1 MAMYFNLAFK
11 EDGSAQAPEKLWKET
26 PLMLASFTCLGLMV
40 LLMNV
45 SLPMFTSLFQQ
56 SNFR

>member
-11 EDGSAQAPEKLWKET
+11 EDGVAQAPEKLWKEI
-26 PLMLASFTCLGLMV
+26 PLMLASFLCLALMV

-45 SLPMFTSLFQQ
+45 SLPMFTDFFRQTSLQ
-56 SNFR
+56 